1 MRVLSIGEDP
11 ATVDYSKTPPGI
23 DEAYI
28 RAGLDKQAADMK
40 ARGWDAG
47 LCLVPPGVDQ
57 AVAEVR
63 RRLAEHPVD
72 GGLLG
77 GGLRMPPE
85 RLEVF
90 EALVNEVRRSAPDA
104 ALAFDNDPH
113 EGADAVARQA
123 PR

>member
-1 MRVLSIGEDP
+1 MR
-11 ATVDYSKTPPGI
+11 
-23 DEAYI
+23 
-28 RAGLDKQAADMK
+28 
-40 ARGWDAG
+40 ARGWDAVM
-47 LCLVPPGVDQ
+47 CLVQPQVDE
-57 AVAEVR
+57 ATATLK
-63 RRLAEHPVD
+63 RRLAEGRYDVV
-72 GGLLG
+72 LMG
-77 GGLRMPPE
+77 GGLRAPPD